1 MSITTQ
7 EEEKYPELRKI
18 AWQIA
23 RDTATRISKEANEV
37 ESEMPYKAQWILEE
51 VVDVLKEAI

>member
-1 MSITTQ
+1 MD
-7 EEEKYPELRKI
+7 EGKYPELRKI

-23 RDTATRISKEANEV
+23 RDTATRINKESQTV